1 MADELKGALEV
12 LSRTESSIE
21 ARLVLSEGM
30 SVFDGHFPCL
40 AILPGV
46 VQLNLVETLAAEWAG
61 RPLRIASIP
70 QMKFTVP
77 LRPGDAL
84 LVKLAFKPA
93 EDGLGASFSLERR
106 RTARPCPQA
115 ADALRSFSGDGRR
128 HVRLSSRRHHSEPQ
142 PRAHPRGRA

>member
-70 QMKFTVP
+70 QMKFTAVSYTHLTLP
-77 LRPGDAL
+77 TTV
-84 LVKLAFKPA
+84 LV
-93 EDGLGASFSLERR
+93 
-106 RTARPCPQA
+106 
-115 ADALRSFSGDGRR
+115 
-128 HVRLSSRRHHSEPQ
+128 
-142 PRAHPRGRA
+142 

>member
-12 LSRTESSIE
+12 LSRTEFSIE

-61 RPLRIASIP
+61 RPCASP
-70 QMKFTVP
+70 PF
-77 LRPGDAL
+77 
-84 LVKLAFKPA
+84 
-93 EDGLGASFSLERR
+93 
-106 RTARPCPQA
+106 
-115 ADALRSFSGDGRR
+115 
-128 HVRLSSRRHHSEPQ
+128 
-142 PRAHPRGRA
+142 PR

>member
-84 LVKLAFKPA
+84 LVKLAFKPV
-93 EDGLGASFSLERR
+93 EDGLGASFSLEK
-106 RTARPCPQA
+106 
-115 ADALRSFSGDGRR
+115 
-128 HVRLSSRRHHSEPQ
+128 E
-142 PRAHPRGRA
+142 

>member
-40 AILPGV
+40 AILLGV

-84 LVKLAFKPA
+84 LVKLAFRPA
-93 EDGLGASFSLERR
+93 EDGLGASFSLEKEK
-106 RTARPCPQA
+106 
-115 ADALRSFSGDGRR
+115 DGEA
-128 HVRLSSRRHHSEPQ
+128 VPAS
-142 PRAHPRGRA
+142 RGRIAFIFR

>member
-61 RPLRIASIP
+61 RPLR
-70 QMKFTVP
+70 
-77 LRPGDAL
+77 PGDAL

-93 EDGLGASFSLERR
+93 EDGLGASFSLEKEK
-106 RTARPCPQA
+106 
-115 ADALRSFSGDGRR
+115 DGEA
-128 HVRLSSRRHHSEPQ
+128 VPAS
-142 PRAHPRGRA
+142 RGRIAFIFR

>member
-30 SVFDGHFPCL
+30 SVFDGHL

-93 EDGLGASFSLERR
+93 EDGLGASFSLEKEK
-106 RTARPCPQA
+106 
-115 ADALRSFSGDGRR
+115 DGEA
-128 HVRLSSRRHHSEPQ
+128 VPAS
-142 PRAHPRGRA
+142 RGRIAFIFR

>member
-46 VQLNLVETLAAEWAG
+46 VQLNLVETNG
-61 RPLRIASIP
+61 PGGPCASP
-70 QMKFTVP
+70 PF
-77 LRPGDAL
+77 
-84 LVKLAFKPA
+84 
-93 EDGLGASFSLERR
+93 
-106 RTARPCPQA
+106 
-115 ADALRSFSGDGRR
+115 
-128 HVRLSSRRHHSEPQ
+128 
-142 PRAHPRGRA
+142 PR

>member
-93 EDGLGASFSLERR
+93 EDGNGCVLRLRNVSREPLAGTLSLP
-106 RTARPCPQA
+106 ALKADIPLCLRPQQNLT
-115 ADALRSFSGDGRR
+115 LRSSAIWRESDFI
-128 HVRLSSRRHHSEPQ
+128 ET
-142 PRAHPRGRA
+142 

>member
-93 EDGLGASFSLERR
+93 EDASFSLEKEK
-106 RTARPCPQA
+106 
-115 ADALRSFSGDGRR
+115 DGEA
-128 HVRLSSRRHHSEPQ
+128 VPAS
-142 PRAHPRGRA
+142 RGRIAFIFR